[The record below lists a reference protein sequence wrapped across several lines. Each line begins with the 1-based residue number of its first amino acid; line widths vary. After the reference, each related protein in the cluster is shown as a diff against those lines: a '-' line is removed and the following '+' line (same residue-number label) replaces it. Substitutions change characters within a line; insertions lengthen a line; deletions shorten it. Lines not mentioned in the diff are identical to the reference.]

1 MFQDNCDDII
11 QAKAILNPSELWQ
24 CDVNILTTHFSK
36 TNCKLTGRLQ
46 VVLDSVEQL
55 STNYSPLLYCSNLTG
70 RVGFTSISFDQ
81 NPLLLQKNG
90 QFSFNGTIEITNN
103 SEIPISLVAQQNN
116 KKSTEFTILPDKFNI
131 AVNEKVKMTVVFFP
145 SKSINYFK

>member
-24 CDVNILTTHFSK
+24 CDVNMSTTHFSK

-46 VVLDSVEQL
+46 ILLDTVEQL

-81 NPLLLQKNG
+81 NPLLLQKSG
-90 QFSFNGTIEITNN
+90 QYSLNGTIEITNN
-103 SEIPISLVAQQNN
+103 SEIPISLSVLQNN
-116 KKSTEFTILPDKFNI
+116 KQYGEFTIQPDKFKL
-131 AVNEKVKMTVVFFP
+131 AVKKKVKINVVFFS

>member
-24 CDVNILTTHFSK
+24 CDVNMVTTHFSK

-55 STNYSPLLYCSNLTG
+55 STNYSPLLYCSNLIG

-81 NPLLLQKNG
+81 NPLLLQKSG
-90 QFSFNGTIEITNN
+90 QFSLNGTIEITNN
-103 SEIPISLVAQQNN
+103 GEIPISLIVLQNN
-116 KKSTEFTILPDKFNI
+116 KQCAEFTIQPDQFKLT
-131 AVNEKVKMTVVFFP
+131 VNEKVKMNVVFSS